1 MFNTMTITKASG
13 ALIGALLAL
22 LLLFWAG
29 SSLYHVGPSGGHGE
43 GEEVA
48 QAYTIPV
55 EESAGGGEAA
65 AEEQIDFG
73 ALMAAADAAK
83 GEKVFGK
90 CKACHKLDGG
100 DSTGPHLNGVV
111 GRPVASV
118 GGFAYS
124 DGMVAHGGDW
134 TPEALQEF
142 LTAPK
147 KVVKGTKMTFAGLGK
162 VEDRANL
169 IAYLETQK

>member
-1 MFNTMTITKASG
+1 MTFPMNNFARFDPQQFSWKRVFLLVAAVQLVLISMITNMV
-13 ALIGALLAL
+13 ALGMSLYMMQVFDRVLTSQSKDTLFFLAL
-22 LLLFWAG
+22 AI
-29 SSLYHVGPSGGHGE
+29 SLAIGL
-43 GEEVA
+43 
-48 QAYTIPV
+48 
-55 EESAGGGEAA
+55 
-65 AEEQIDFG
+65 G
-73 ALMAAADAAK
+73 AIL
-83 GEKVFGK
+83 
-90 CKACHKLDGG
+90 
-100 DSTGPHLNGVV
+100 HLQRVD